1 MVRKEENFG
10 LLMPLMLIL
19 LEYSTVVEEVCLFLE
34 NLEL

>member
-10 LLMPLMLIL
+10 LLMSLMLIL
-19 LEYSTVVEEVCLFLE
+19 LEYSTVVEEVCLILE

>member
-10 LLMPLMLIL
+10 LLMSLMLIL